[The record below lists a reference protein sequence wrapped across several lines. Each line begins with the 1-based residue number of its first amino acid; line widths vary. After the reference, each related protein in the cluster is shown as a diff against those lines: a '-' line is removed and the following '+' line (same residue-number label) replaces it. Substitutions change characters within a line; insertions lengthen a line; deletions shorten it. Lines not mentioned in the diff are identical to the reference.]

1 MTSVVGPDQID
12 MARRFKA
19 LYSAYSRNRDL
30 ISVGA
35 YVPGS
40 DRQLDAAIA
49 AFPRIESFLQQT
61 MHDASSLPEAH
72 GRLAALLAT
81 V

>member
-12 MARRFKA
+12 MARRFKS
-19 LYSAYSRNRDL
+19 LYSAYNRNRDL

-40 DRQLDAAIA
+40 DPQLDAAINAQPRMA
-49 AFPRIESFLQQT
+49 AFLQQA
-61 MHDASSLPEAH
+61 MHESSSLPEAH